1 MSRGWG
7 QGWGPGPSGIAWHL
21 CLGTLPG
28 LSGGSLEQPGTCAQG
43 CSPGPAGDALSPSVV
58 PGASLAHV
66 LGDAAQVP
74 PAASSLPHRFVSD
87 YAFAGYKPVCQ
98 RKLMHAMARS
108 RLGAAAAR
116 AYPPSLLEWTANR
129 QQASMA
135 LDLYC
140 FNGAGRHGAGG
151 PAAVRVGPSST
162 TLPPSRAGGDRWD
175 PLTAA
180 HSPGDQF
187 SCPIHSWSTGEDLA
201 GDVLK
206 YRYLPNQHPPP
217 SGVST
222 GHSITPGP
230 FWVTP
235 GSGTQDAQ
243 LVGRVT
249 PRSRGYCWQPMPV
262 PSVPL
267 SPGDWQRA
275 GVAGPWL

>member
-1 MSRGWG
+1 MV
-7 QGWGPGPSGIAWHL
+7 
-21 CLGTLPG
+21 
-28 LSGGSLEQPGTCAQG
+28 PGT
-43 CSPGPAGDALSPSVV
+43 
-58 PGASLAHV
+58 SLAHV

-74 PAASSLPHRFVSD
+74 SAASSLPHRFVSD

-135 LDLYC
+135 LDLHC
-140 FNGAGRHGAGG
+140 FNGAGWHRAGG
-151 PAAVRVGPSST
+151 PAAVRVGPSLT
-162 TLPPSRAGGDRWD
+162 TVPPSRAGGDWWD

-206 YRYLPNQHPPP
+206 YRYLPNQQHPPPPP

-235 GSGTQDAQ
+235 GPGSQDAQ
-243 LVGRVT
+243 LVGRVS
-249 PRSRGYCWQPMPV
+249 PRSRGTAGSPCRSPASRCQQGTGRGLAWLVRGHEGRCPV
-262 PSVPL
+262 
-267 SPGDWQRA
+267 GRA
-275 GVAGPWL
+275 GRP

>member
-1 MSRGWG
+1 MV
-7 QGWGPGPSGIAWHL
+7 
-21 CLGTLPG
+21 
-28 LSGGSLEQPGTCAQG
+28 PGT
-43 CSPGPAGDALSPSVV
+43 
-58 PGASLAHV
+58 SLAHV

-74 PAASSLPHRFVSD
+74 SAASSLPHRFVSD

-135 LDLYC
+135 LDLHC
-140 FNGAGRHGAGG
+140 FNGAGWHRAGG

-162 TLPPSRAGGDRWD
+162 TVPPSRAGGDWWD

-206 YRYLPNQHPPP
+206 YRYLPNQQHPPP
-217 SGVST
+217 L
-222 GHSITPGP
+222 
-230 FWVTP
+230 
-235 GSGTQDAQ
+235 Q
-243 LVGRVT
+243 VG
-249 PRSRGYCWQPMPV
+249 
-262 PSVPL
+262 
-267 SPGDWQRA
+267 
-275 GVAGPWL
+275 